1 MHKKLLFGLIAAIA
15 ATNAYS
21 DQVLTSQRYV
31 DDADAQ
37 KVNIA
42 QGVGTNNA
50 NVGKTLVVNSSGNLE
65 LGTVSADNFVE
76 DSITDGVTNKAPSE
90 NAVHDALADKQDT
103 IETDTVTFTEPE
115 EQIDYELPS
124 LVTYDSANGV
134 NGTRIGLVD
143 LDNGG
148 AGITFLAEDINPRD
162 SVNAVYD
169 NYVPTFRTVAAGLK
183 GIWDEIHKLG
193 WSSSLQTPINNYS
206 TTFSSASDTWPSGR
220 QNYVPTA
227 ETFANGLAL
236 KQNKIPAHAANAA
249 DSVLTDST
257 TAGVVQKRAILDMET
272 FDENFNASDLVNMDL
287 HNMIPDAGTV
297 GSAIGDVAASK
308 QNKIPAGTAGNV
320 VTYTGTAGT
329 VGSVGVLSSL
339 DNYDST
345 TDSEKLVNAGAIV
358 GALSESDVSNHT
370 INGAPLS
377 NAASVFYGTSSTAA
391 ATATKEVSI
400 PSITILS
407 IGTMIIVQPSATS
420 TVASS
425 SIKLNNFDAYP
436 MRYNDAAIT
445 TSTDSVVW
453 SAAYPSIFV
462 FDGTYWRFVAH
473 GYDTNT
479 TYSTMS
485 VADGIAGTATA
496 ARTISATNAKQII
509 QGTTLTGIDTTA
521 TTSVIATDSITTG
534 IGKLQG
540 QVDTKQ
546 NKMTCTRWLNN
557 IETDEN
563 CLLWELGN

>member
-1 MHKKLLFGLIAAIA
+1 MHKKLLFGLIAIIA

-21 DQVLTSQRYV
+21 DQVLTSQAYV
-31 DDADAQ
+31 DNADAL

-76 DSITDGVTNKAPSE
+76 DSITDGVTNMAPSE
-90 NAVHDALADKQDT
+90 NAVHDAL
-103 IETDTVTFTEPE
+103 E
-115 EQIDYELPS
+115 
-124 LVTYDSANGV
+124 N
-134 NGTRIGLVD
+134 
-143 LDNGG
+143 
-148 AGITFLAEDINPRD
+148 
-162 SVNAVYD
+162 
-169 NYVPTFRTVAAGLK
+169 
-183 GIWDEIHKLG
+183 
-193 WSSSLQTPINNYS
+193 
-206 TTFSSASDTWPSGR
+206 
-220 QNYVPTA
+220 
-227 ETFANGLAL
+227 
-236 KQNKIPAHAANAA
+236 KQNKIP
-249 DSVLTDST
+249 S
-257 TAGVVQKRAILDMET
+257 
-272 FDENFNASDLVNMDL
+272 
-287 HNMIPDAGTV
+287 
-297 GSAIGDVAASK
+297 
-308 QNKIPAGTAGNV
+308 GTAGDV
-320 VTYTGTAGT
+320 VTYSGTAGT

-339 DNYDST
+339 DDYDST

-391 ATATKEVSI
+391 ATAIKEVSI
-400 PSITILS
+400 PSITTLS
-407 IGTMIIVQPSATS
+407 VGTMIIVQPSVTS
-420 TVASS
+420 TVANS

-436 MRYNDAAIT
+436 MRYNNAAIT

-453 SAAYPSIFV
+453 SSTFPSIFV

-479 TYSTMS
+479 TYSVLA

-496 ARTISATNAKQII
+496 ARTISAANAKQII

-521 TTSVIATDSITTG
+521 TTAVVATDSITTG

-546 NKMTCTRWLNN
+546 NKMTCTRWLPNADQ
-557 IETDEN
+557 TDDN
-563 CLLWELGN
+563 CLLWDLGD